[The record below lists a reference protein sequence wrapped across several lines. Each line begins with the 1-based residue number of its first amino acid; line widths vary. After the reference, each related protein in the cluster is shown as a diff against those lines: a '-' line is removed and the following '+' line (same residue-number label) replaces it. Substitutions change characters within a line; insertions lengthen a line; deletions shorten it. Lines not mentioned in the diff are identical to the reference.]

1 MIRHVSTLPY
11 NSGWKVQLGCH
22 VTLHSITLR
31 ALDSIGPK
39 KKKNQAKAREVNAQ
53 CYLLLGLG
61 WVGCVSLI
69 LLVGFVH
76 VAVRV
81 GPTTLGGDFVI
92 TLWFVC
98 RPWIIIEWRST
109 RDKSPLMYRPFPL
122 SIGFGRFLLCTSRCS
137 LCFDICS
144 LL

>member
-1 MIRHVSTLPY
+1 MSRHVWTLPY
-11 NSGWKVQLGCH
+11 NCGWKVQLGCH
-22 VTLHSITLR
+22 VTLHSISLR
-31 ALDSIGPK
+31 ALDSIGTK
-39 KKKNQAKAREVNAQ
+39 KKQAKAREVNAQ

-61 WVGCVSLI
+61 LGWVCVFDSSCW
-69 LLVGFVH
+69 VH
-76 VAVRV
+76 STWRLRV

-98 RPWIIIEWRST
+98 RPWIIIEWRPT
-109 RDKSPLMYRPFPL
+109 RDKSPLTYRPIPL
-122 SIGFGRFLLCTSRCS
+122 SICFGRFLLCTSRCS

>member
-39 KKKNQAKAREVNAQ
+39 KKNQAKAREVNAQ

-61 WVGCVSLI
+61 WVCVFDSSCWVRPRGCKSGTNNVRRWLCNYVVICLPTLNYYRVTFNTWQITAHVSAFSSLN
-69 LLVGFVH
+69 
-76 VAVRV
+76 
-81 GPTTLGGDFVI
+81 
-92 TLWFVC
+92 WF
-98 RPWIIIEWRST
+98 RPVFA
-109 RDKSPLMYRPFPL
+109 LYF
-122 SIGFGRFLLCTSRCS
+122 S
-137 LCFDICS
+137 L
-144 LL
+144 

>member
-39 KKKNQAKAREVNAQ
+39 KKKIKQRQERLMHSVTY
-53 CYLLLGLG
+53 CWG